1 MKAIVGRDATREGV
15 RAVARALLPEL
26 PSIGEEV
33 ADHIL
38 AAEPRF
44 TRGGADELVRS
55 SCHANTTTILDGLLR
70 DVPIEV
76 LEPAEEVVRNTRGFI
91 QRGVAPATLERGYR
105 LGIAYLSTRWS
116 MAVREHCPDPDV
128 AVAVGDAG
136 TTFLFSW
143 FDHILERIS
152 EEARHEAERLASEG
166 VFAQVEEV
174 RRVLQSESGVDLAT
188 ASARLGYDLAGRH
201 LALVIRQAVP
211 GEGPAPD
218 VAARELAAAVT
229 AARPLVLR
237 VDVATAW
244 CWLPVHDDRAPTVPS
259 PPGATLGGH
268 GRVATGLDGF
278 RRSHDEAQE
287 ALRVAILARR
297 PLATMTSYDGVAVAA
312 LCSSE
317 PVWARRFVAA
327 QLGPLAA
334 ETDEA
339 RRLRTTL
346 TAFFAAGSGYRG
358 AAKQLGLH
366 HNTVR
371 HRLAQAERL
380 LGRPIEHDRL
390 ALEVAV
396 HLAAQLGPGFLT
408 PEVGRSDA
416 APTR

>member
-1 MKAIVGRDATREGV
+1 MGDATRDGV

-26 PSIGEEV
+26 PAIGDGV

-44 TRGGADELVRS
+44 ARGGAEDLVRS

-70 DVPIEV
+70 DVPIEI

-116 MAVREHCPDPDV
+116 EAVRAHCPDPGV

-174 RRVLQSESGVDLAT
+174 RRVLGSESGVDLAA
-188 ASARLGYDLAGRH
+188 ASLRLGYDLAGRH
-201 LALVIRQAVP
+201 LAVVVRQAVP

-218 VAARELAAAVT
+218 VAARELAAMVT
-229 AARPLVLR
+229 SARPLVVR

-244 CWLPVHDDRAPTVPS
+244 CWLPVGDGTSPVVPAPAGPVV
-259 PPGATLGGH
+259 AGH
-268 GRVATGLDGF
+268 GRVARGLGGF
-278 RRSHDEAQE
+278 RASHDEARE
-287 ALRVAILARR
+287 ALRVAELAAR
-297 PLATMTSYDGVAVAA
+297 PPGTTTSYEGVKVAA
-312 LCSSE
+312 LCSAD
-317 PVWARRFVAA
+317 PAWARRFVAA
-327 QLGPLAA
+327 QLGPLAG
-334 ETDEA
+334 ETDES
-339 RRLRTTL
+339 RRLRKTL
-346 TAFFAAGSGYRG
+346 AAFFAAGSGFRG
-358 AAKQLGLH
+358 AAKHLGLH

-371 HRLAQAERL
+371 HRLARAEKL
-380 LGRPIEHDRL
+380 LGHPIDDDRL
-390 ALEVAV
+390 ALELAV
-396 HLAAQLGPGFLT
+396 HLAAQLGSP
-408 PEVGRSDA
+408 PA
-416 APTR
+416 TR

>member
-1 MKAIVGRDATREGV
+1 MTRDTTGDATRDGV

-26 PSIGEEV
+26 PSIGDGV

-38 AAEPRF
+38 AREPGF
-44 TRGGADELVRS
+44 TRDGAEELVRS
-55 SCHANTTTILDGLLR
+55 SCQANSTMLLDGLLR
-70 DVPIEV
+70 DVPVEV

-91 QRGVAPATLERGYR
+91 QRGVAASTVERGYR
-105 LGIAYLSTRWS
+105 LGVAYWSTRW
-116 MAVREHCPDPDV
+116 MAAVREHCPDPTV
-128 AVAVGDAG
+128 ALGVGDAG
-136 TTFLFSW
+136 TVYLLEW
-143 FDHILERIS
+143 LDHVLERIG
-152 EEARHEAERLASEG
+152 EQTRDEAERLAGEG

-174 RRVLQSESGVDLAT
+174 RRVLQTATGVDLVA
-188 ASARLGYDLAGRH
+188 ASSRLGYDLGGHH
-201 LALVIRQAVP
+201 LALVVRQAVP

-218 VAARELAAAVT
+218 IAAREIAATVT
-229 AARPLVLR
+229 PARPLVVR

-244 CWLPVHDDRAPTVPS
+244 CWLSVHDDVAATVPS
-259 PPGATLGGH
+259 PAGTVLGGH
-268 GRVATGLDGF
+268 GRVASGLDGF
-278 RRSHDEAQE
+278 RSSHDEAQE

-371 HRLAQAERL
+371 HRLARAEKL

-396 HLAAQLGPGFLT
+396 HLAAQLGPGLLT
-408 PEVGRSDA
+408 PEVG
-416 APTR
+416 